1 MVNNELTHYGVK
13 GMKWGVRRSRFKRAK
28 DAARKERLAI
38 SEELRAMTN
47 ERKADKIIR
56 KYERA
61 MAKADKKYQKA
72 KANGKKNVDK
82 LAGKVQ
88 NPFSYEH
95 HVRLTK
101 KIDKAYDQ
109 ADEARKNSERL
120 YKEAKALTKD
130 LSEREI
136 NAGREWVS
144 GGNWDS
150 FYADQIRIDNQIN
163 SQINSQNN
171 QDFMNT
177 MNTVDFINQ
186 QMFF

>member
-1 MVNNELTHYGVK
+1 MDSQLYHYGVK
-13 GMKWGVRRSRFKRAK
+13 GMKWGVRRARFKQAK

-38 SEELRAMTN
+38 SEELRAKMN

-101 KIDKAYDQ
+101 KMDKAYDQ
-109 ADEARKNSERL
+109 ADKARKNSERL
-120 YKEAKALTKD
+120 RKEVKTLTKD

-136 NAGREWVS
+136 NAGRAWVN

-150 FYADQIRIDNQIN
+150 LRADQINNQFIDQIN
-163 SQINSQNN
+163 NQNN

-177 MNTVDFINQ
+177 MNTVNSINQ